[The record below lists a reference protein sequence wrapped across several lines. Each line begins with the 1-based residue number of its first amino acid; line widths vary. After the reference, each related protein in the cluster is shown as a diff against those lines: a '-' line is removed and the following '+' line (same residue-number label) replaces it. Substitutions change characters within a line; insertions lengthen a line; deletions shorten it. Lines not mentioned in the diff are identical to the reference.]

1 MIGDLDALARRL
13 DVIVAGSDEAA
24 AHAKEEKEQ
33 SRAASTARKEAL
45 AVEAEQI
52 GSESTQWKTAGDRL
66 REILDEWKT
75 IRGIDRKVDD
85 ALWKRYSKARESFNR
100 RRGAHFA
107 ELDRDR
113 ASARSTKEEL
123 VERAEKLSTST
134 EWGQT
139 AGEFRDLLSEW
150 KAAGRAPREADDN
163 LWKRFK
169 GAQDVFFAA
178 RNAAASERDAEFEQN
193 AVAKE
198 ELLAAN
204 ANIDPAHGL
213 ENARAALRDLQEK
226 WDAIGKVPRD
236 RMQELEAKLRAIET
250 KVRDAVDAE
259 WRRTD
264 PEALARVA
272 QFKERV
278 SQFEEQAA
286 KAQAAGKTKDARR
299 LSLRPSSGVSGPKLP
314 KAPSTSNRGRA
325 VKTTKTPADSERS
338 QPALSCALDGRP
350 AVSADVP
357 FLMLLGFGRSDPALL
372 LGGELNVGSCPDHL
386 EPMERQEHDGKP
398 SDDQPDRRSC
408 HIETGGNGLT
418 RPDGHHAES
427 ARHGTAGECDP
438 GQTPTPRDQRE
449 HRESDAEDDD
459 EPHEQA

>member
-1 MIGDLDALARRL
+1 MY
-13 DVIVAGSDEAA
+13 
-24 AHAKEEKEQ
+24 
-33 SRAASTARKEAL
+33 
-45 AVEAEQI
+45 
-52 GSESTQWKTAGDRL
+52 
-66 REILDEWKT
+66 
-75 IRGIDRKVDD
+75 
-85 ALWKRYSKARESFNR
+85 KRQ
-100 RRGAHFA
+100 
-107 ELDRDR
+107 
-113 ASARSTKEEL
+113 TKEEL

-286 KAQAAGKTKDARR
+286 KAQAAGKTKDAE
-299 LSLRPSSGVSGPKLP
+299 
-314 KAPSTSNRGRA
+314 KALAQAKQWREW
-325 VKTTKTPADSERS
+325 AD
-338 QPALSCALDGRP
+338 AA
-350 AVSADVP
+350 
-357 FLMLLGFGRSDPALL
+357 
-372 LGGELNVGSCPDHL
+372 
-386 EPMERQEHDGKP
+386 
-398 SDDQPDRRSC
+398 
-408 HIETGGNGLT
+408 
-418 RPDGHHAES
+418 
-427 ARHGTAGECDP
+427 
-438 GQTPTPRDQRE
+438 
-449 HRESDAEDDD
+449 
-459 EPHEQA
+459 

>member
-1 MIGDLDALARRL
+1 MTSTLWLA
-13 DVIVAGSDEAA
+13 DSTVIVAGSDEAA

-123 VERAEKLSTST
+123 VERA
-134 EWGQT
+134 
-139 AGEFRDLLSEW
+139 
-150 KAAGRAPREADDN
+150 REAVEPPLNGDRPPGN
-163 LWKRFK
+163 SAICSASGRLPAAHRARPTTTLWKRFK

-236 RMQELEAKLRAIET
+236 RMQELEAKLPGHRNQGA
-250 KVRDAVDAE
+250 
-259 WRRTD
+259 RRGRR
-264 PEALARVA
+264 RVA
-272 QFKERV
+272 SHR
-278 SQFEEQAA
+278 
-286 KAQAAGKTKDARR
+286 
-299 LSLRPSSGVSGPKLP
+299 SG
-314 KAPSTSNRGRA
+314 STCPGRA
-325 VKTTKTPADSERS
+325 V
-338 QPALSCALDGRP
+338 QG
-350 AVSADVP
+350 
-357 FLMLLGFGRSDPALL
+357 
-372 LGGELNVGSCPDHL
+372 
-386 EPMERQEHDGKP
+386 
-398 SDDQPDRRSC
+398 
-408 HIETGGNGLT
+408 
-418 RPDGHHAES
+418 
-427 ARHGTAGECDP
+427 AGEPVRGAGRQGSGCRQDKGRREGSRS
-438 GQTPTPRDQRE
+438 GQ
-449 HRESDAEDDD
+449 AV
-459 EPHEQA
+459 A